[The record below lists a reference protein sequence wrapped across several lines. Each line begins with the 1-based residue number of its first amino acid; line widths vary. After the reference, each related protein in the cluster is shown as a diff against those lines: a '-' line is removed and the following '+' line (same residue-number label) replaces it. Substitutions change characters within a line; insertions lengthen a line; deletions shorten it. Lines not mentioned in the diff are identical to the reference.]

1 MINLDEE
8 SLICDLAET
17 YQIYDYKRL
26 PLQTVAVFSCGLRE
40 NSRIKM
46 KLSQQ
51 TASIETMLLAG
62 ISDKLGILLWAQ
74 TKDGQ
79 KGKNRPI
86 SILEKVLNLTK
97 KRKEEVA
104 FASAEEFESTA
115 ELLPAKREKYIE
127 DFKNKKIWCPY
138 CGNEYTRFHN
148 LNRHL
153 TKHHTSSD
161 GQFHRDGL
169 NVKGKGFM
177 DTYPTYE
184 INKATR
190 FFSDLRN
197 EFDKGKK
204 PPNIPKVQEKATI
217 EQQKNKKIKKLDTMS
232 NFLD

>member
-51 TASIETMLLAG
+51 TASIDTMLLAG

-86 SILEKVLNLTK
+86 SILEKVLNLPK

-104 FASAEEFESTA
+104 FATAEEFVV
-115 ELLPAKREKYIE
+115 
-127 DFKNKKIWCPY
+127 NKPKLI
-138 CGNEYTRFHN
+138 
-148 LNRHL
+148 
-153 TKHHTSSD
+153 KD
-161 GQFHRDGL
+161 G
-169 NVKGKGFM
+169 KGK
-177 DTYPTYE
+177 
-184 INKATR
+184 
-190 FFSDLRN
+190 
-197 EFDKGKK
+197 
-204 PPNIPKVQEKATI
+204 Q
-217 EQQKNKKIKKLDTMS
+217 
-232 NFLD
+232 

>member
-86 SILEKVLNLTK
+86 SILEKVLNLPK
-97 KRKEEVA
+97 KSKEEVA
-104 FASAEEFESTA
+104 FASAEEFESTRNQ
-115 ELLPAKREKYIE
+115 L
-127 DFKNKKIWCPY
+127 
-138 CGNEYTRFHN
+138 
-148 LNRHL
+148 
-153 TKHHTSSD
+153 
-161 GQFHRDGL
+161 
-169 NVKGKGFM
+169 
-177 DTYPTYE
+177 
-184 INKATR
+184 
-190 FFSDLRN
+190 LRN
-197 EFDKGKK
+197 L
-204 PPNIPKVQEKATI
+204 KVGGDLDW
-217 EQQKNKKIKKLDTMS
+217 QQN
-232 NFLD
+232 